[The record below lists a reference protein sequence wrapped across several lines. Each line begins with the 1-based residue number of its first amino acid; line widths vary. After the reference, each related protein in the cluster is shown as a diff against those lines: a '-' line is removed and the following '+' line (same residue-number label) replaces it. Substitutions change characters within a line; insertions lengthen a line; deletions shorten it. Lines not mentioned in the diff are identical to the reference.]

1 MLDVKL
7 LRDDLE
13 QVKARLATRGDVI
26 DWDHF
31 VSLDRER
38 REALAHIERLKEK
51 KNRLS
56 GEIGKLKKSG
66 NVEITPLTGSL
77 VITGADVNLLMRESE
92 DVSEAIRQGEG
103 PLAEIESR
111 FEQFMLT
118 LPNLPHPSVKV
129 GKNETENREV
139 RRWGDLPKFDFT
151 PKNHWDIGEELG
163 ILDFARAAKIAGA
176 RFAVYCDSGAR
187 LERALINFMLDLHT
201 KENGYKEMLP
211 PALVNRAALVGTN
224 QLPKFEEDLFHLA
237 PGDYFLIPTAEVPLT
252 NLHRDE
258 MLERADL
265 PIKYVAYTPCFR
277 SEAGSYGKDVR
288 GLIRQHQFNKVE
300 MVKFAEPE
308 SSYDELES
316 MVQNAEEVLKR
327 LKLPHRVVEL
337 CTGDMGFGSA
347 KTYDLE
353 VWLPGQ
359 NAYREISSCSNM
371 EDFQARRASI
381 RYRKEKKGR
390 PSFVHTLNGSGLA
403 VGRTFVAV
411 LENYQQKDGSVMIP
425 EALRSYMGG
434 LERIS

>member
-1 MLDVKL
+1 MLDIKL
-7 LRDDLE
+7 LRDHLDE
-13 QVKARLATRGDVI
+13 VKARMSTRGIAV
-26 DWDHF
+26 DWDQF

-38 REALAHIERLKEK
+38 RDAVANTERLKEK

-66 NVEITPLTGSL
+66 GDAS
-77 VITGADVNLLMRESE
+77 ALMREVE
-92 DVSEAIRQGEG
+92 ELSEAIRSSEG
-103 PLAEIESR
+103 PLVDIEAR
-111 FEQFMLT
+111 FEQLMLT
-118 LPNLPHPSVKV
+118 LPNLPHASVKV
-129 GKNETENREV
+129 GKDERDNREV
-139 RRWGDLPKFDFT
+139 RRWGEPPKFGFA

-176 RFAVYCDSGAR
+176 RFAVYRNAGAK

-201 KENGYKEMLP
+201 GENGYKEMLP
-211 PALVNRAALVGTN
+211 PALVNRAALVGTG
-224 QLPKFEEDLFHLA
+224 QLPKFEDDLFHVA

-258 MLERADL
+258 MLERDEL

-300 MVKFAEPE
+300 MVKLTEPE
-308 SSYDELES
+308 DSYNELET
-316 MVQNAEEVLKR
+316 MVRNAEDVLKR
-327 LKLPHRVVEL
+327 LELPYRVVEL
-337 CTGDMGFGSA
+337 CTGDMGFGAA

-359 NAYREISSCSNM
+359 NTYREISSCSNC
-371 EDFQARRASI
+371 EEFQARRANI

-390 PSFVHTLNGSGLA
+390 PLFVHTLNGSGLA
-403 VGRTFVAV
+403 VGRTLVAV
-411 LENYQQKDGSVMIP
+411 LENYQQEDGSVIIP
-425 EALRSYMGG
+425 NALRDYMGG
-434 LERIS
+434 LDRIR

>member
-13 QVKARLATRGDVI
+13 QVKARLATRGGVI
-26 DWDHF
+26 DWDQF

-66 NVEITPLTGSL
+66 GDAS
-77 VITGADVNLLMRESE
+77 ALMREGE
-92 DVSEAIRQGEG
+92 EVSEAIRQGEG
-103 PLAEIESR
+103 PLAEIERR
-111 FEQFMLT
+111 FEQFMLS

-139 RRWGDLPKFDFT
+139 RRWGDPPRFDFT

-176 RFAVYCDSGAR
+176 RFAVYRGAGAR

-201 KENGYKEMLP
+201 RENEYTEMLP
-211 PALVNRAALVGTN
+211 PALVNRAALVGTG

-258 MLERADL
+258 MLEREDL

-308 SSYDELES
+308 NSYEELES
-316 MVQNAEEVLKR
+316 MAQNAEEVLKR
-327 LKLPHRVVEL
+327 LKLPYRVVEL
-337 CTGDMGFGSA
+337 CTGDMGFGAA

-403 VGRTFVAV
+403 VGRTLVAV

-425 EALRSYMGG
+425 EALRPYMGG
-434 LERIS
+434 LERIA